1 MPVRR
6 ESRTRAEAKRACEFI
21 KKKDPILVSIFLRQ
35 VSKELLPIIKKHK
48 ERLEKVILD
57 LDETIE
63 SVE

>member
-6 ESRTRAEAKRACEFI
+6 EARTRAEAKRACEFI